1 MTAHNI
7 TAVLHNQTYDIFSF
21 VSTDNGN
28 ALLRNITALLVAW
41 RPGSEGGRAIVDL
54 MWGKQEPSGRLTQ
67 NWVRSVGQV
76 LASSVQDIVFS
87 TSSEHSEQ

>member
-1 MTAHNI
+1 M
-7 TAVLHNQTYDIFSF
+7 
-21 VSTDNGN
+21 
-28 ALLRNITALLVAW
+28 LLNNITALLVAW

-76 LASSVQDIVFS
+76 LTSSVQEAYVFS
-87 TSSEHSEQ
+87 TSTVRCTIEIDTG